1 VTTSSYI
8 RLVTLT
14 SICMAGTNTRLRA
27 QTPARFGIAAGAT
40 APVRSYG
47 SDKNVGY
54 HIGLL
59 VDVRL
64 PPTPF
69 GLRFDGAFHEMR
81 YSGNSTKAQ
90 VFMAT
95 ANGMLKVPTGS
106 VLLPYLIGGVGVY
119 NSRRTLLFNT
129 RSSTDPG
136 ANFGGGLRFELSDV
150 TAFVEARYHT
160 VTGDA
165 GVRIVPITVGILF

>member
-1 VTTSSYI
+1 MTNSSLGRVLTLAVIGVAAATT
-8 RLVTLT
+8 L
-14 SICMAGTNTRLRA
+14 ARA

-40 APVRSYG
+40 APVSAYG

-69 GLRFDGAFHEMR
+69 GLRFDASFHEMK

-95 ANGMLKVPTGS
+95 ANGLLKVPTGS
-106 VLLPYLIGGVGVY
+106 ILLPYLIGGVGVY
-119 NSRRTLLFNT
+119 NNRRTLLFNT

-136 ANFGGGLRFELSDV
+136 ANFGGGLRFELSDL

-160 VTGDA
+160 ATGDA

>member
-1 VTTSSYI
+1 VNTSSHSTPMT
-8 RLVTLT
+8 TLAFILMAA
-14 SICMAGTNTRLRA
+14 SIGVQA

-40 APVRSYG
+40 APVSSYG
-47 SDKNVGY
+47 NDKNVGY

-69 GLRFDGAFHEMR
+69 GVRFDGAFHEMR

-95 ANGMLKVPTGS
+95 ANGMLKLPTGT

-165 GVRIVPITVGILF
+165 AVRMVPITVGVLF

>member
-1 VTTSSYI
+1 VTTSSYL
-8 RLVTLT
+8 RLVTLAL
-14 SICMAGTNTRLRA
+14 ICVTAASVRMQA

-40 APVRSYG
+40 APVSSYG
-47 SDKNVGY
+47 DDKNVGY

-81 YSGNSTKAQ
+81 YSSNSTKAQ

-95 ANGMLKVPTGS
+95 ANAMLKIPTGS
-106 VLLPYLIGGVGVY
+106 ILRPYLIGGVGVY

-136 ANFGGGLRFELSDV
+136 ANFGGGLRFEMSDV

-165 GVRIVPITVGILF
+165 GVRVVPITVGVLF